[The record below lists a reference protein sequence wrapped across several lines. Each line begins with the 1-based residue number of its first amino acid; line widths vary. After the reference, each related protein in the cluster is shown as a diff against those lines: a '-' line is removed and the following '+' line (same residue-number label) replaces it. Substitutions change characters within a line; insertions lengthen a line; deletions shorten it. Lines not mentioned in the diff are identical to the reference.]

1 MSDTGRIV
9 RVTELLDMAAS
20 NAVWDANC
28 QGRAVPDSASGSWR
42 PVFGATTMA
51 KETRML
57 DLDITATALVIID
70 LQEGILSPKPVPHGR
85 DAIAD
90 RAAELGRVFA
100 AANRP
105 IVLTTTNCATG
116 HADAPAGRADEP
128 GNSRRRASRPSSPP
142 WRPRSRHRPPPS
154 G

>member
-1 MSDTGRIV
+1 
-9 RVTELLDMAAS
+9 
-20 NAVWDANC
+20 
-28 QGRAVPDSASGSWR
+28 
-42 PVFGATTMA
+42 
-51 KETRML
+51 ML